1 MSVFTEKLDFLV
13 SRSIDCVDCTHVV
26 IVPLTIN
33 LNLNRNPLYPIPRN
47 RIKNITQST
56 SN

>member
-13 SRSIDCVDCTHVV
+13 SQSIDCVDCTHVV

-33 LNLNRNPLYPIPRN
+33 LNLNQNPLYPIPRN